1 MPLTNPLPRVHSHIQ
16 KQFQRSTERIHREYQ
31 IIRLRRMLKGTP
43 AIADAEAY
51 SSHHEFVNENP
62 TPLTA
67 IASAAEGAKVA

>member
-1 MPLTNPLPRVHSHIQ
+1 VHSHIQ

-31 IIRLRRMLKGTP
+31 IIRLRGMLKGTP